1 MSRPK
6 KTRKICLLPKFC
18 RFIPLGGEDHS
29 PVSITMEEY
38 ETLRLLDGERLNQ
51 VECALRMEV
60 SRPTVQILY
69 ARARRKIARFLAEGG
84 ELRISGGDYRVCE
97 NCGPH
102 CNCGCKCGKSN
113 NNDTSDQ

>member
-1 MSRPK
+1 MMVAANHLLSLINDVLQMSK
-6 KTRKICLLPKFC
+6 L
-18 RFIPLGGEDHS
+18 EDGK
-29 PVSITMEEY
+29 VELTLEEY

-113 NNDTSDQ
+113 NDDTSDQ

>member
-1 MSRPK
+1 MARP
-6 KTRKICLLPKFC
+6 RKSKRICDMPNVTSFASK
-18 RFIPLGGEDHS
+18 GGGKET
-29 PVSITMEEY
+29 VVLTLEEY

-113 NNDTSDQ
+113 NNDTSDK